1 MARIEP
7 EGPAIVRRAQ
17 MLPRI
22 LTAPLRAAPDF
33 LIIGAQKGGTT
44 SLYSILAQHPA
55 VDEAW
60 KKEIHFFDLRYRR
73 GLPWYL
79 AHFPT
84 RRSRR
89 RSAAGRRF
97 SGEATPYYLFH
108 PHVPRRVRQTF
119 PAVRLVALLRDPV
132 ARAYSHYNH
141 LVRLGH
147 EHLSFED
154 AVRTESERTVGEMDH
169 LLRDE
174 WHYSEPLRNY
184 SYLAR
189 GHYAEQLERW
199 WEYFPREQLLVV
211 KSEDFYQRP
220 REWFPRILEH
230 LGLPAWTPDAFREYN
245 AGRYPEMS
253 PALKRWLADYF
264 EPHNARLYELLDNSW
279 RWD

>member
-7 EGPAIVRRAQ
+7 EGPAALRRAQ
-17 MLPRI
+17 LLPRI
-22 LTAPLRAAPDF
+22 LSAPLRARPDF

-89 RSAAGRRF
+89 RGGRRF

-108 PHVPRRVRQTF
+108 PHAPRRVRQTL

-147 EHLSFED
+147 EPLSFEE
-154 AVRTESERTVGEMDH
+154 AVRSEAMRTAGAMDQ

-174 WHYSEPLRNY
+174 WHYSEALRNY

-199 WEYFPREQLLVV
+199 WAHFPREQLLVL
-211 KSEDFYQRP
+211 KSEDFYRRP
-220 REWFPRILEH
+220 AEVFPRILEH
-230 LGLPAWTPDAFREYN
+230 LGLPPWMPERFREYN

-253 PALKRWLADYF
+253 PALRGWLADYF
-264 EPHNARLYELLDNSW
+264 APHNARLYELLGCTW
-279 RWD
+279 RWA

>member
-1 MARIEP
+1 LARIEP
-7 EGPAIVRRAQ
+7 EGPTLLRRAQ

-22 LTAPLRAAPDF
+22 LTAPLRADPDF
-33 LIIGAQKGGTT
+33 LIIGVQKGGTT

-60 KKEIHFFDLRYRR
+60 KKEVHYFDLRFRR
-73 GLPWYL
+73 GPAWYR

-84 RRSRR
+84 RRAQRE
-89 RSAAGRRF
+89 GGDQQRRF

-108 PHVPRRVRQTF
+108 PHVPRRVRQAL
-119 PAVRLVALLRDPV
+119 PKVRLVALLRDPV

-147 EHLSFED
+147 ESLSFED
-154 AVRTESERTVGEMDH
+154 AVRKEGERLAGEMDQ
-169 LLRDE
+169 LVQDE
-174 WHYSEPLRNY
+174 WHYSVNLRNY
-184 SYLAR
+184 SYLTR

-199 WEYFPREQLLVV
+199 WAEFPREQLLVL

-220 REWFPRILEH
+220 REIWPRVIAH
-230 LGLPAWTPDAFREYN
+230 LGLPDWSPAEFREYN

-253 PALKRWLADYF
+253 PELARWLKDYF
-264 EPHNARLYELLDNSW
+264 EPHNARLYALLGEDW
-279 RWD
+279 GW